1 MGSHVV
7 PVVAAA
13 LEDAAVDGKITCA
26 DAERVAGQL
35 ELPLAE
41 AGATLDARELRIV
54 KCQLGLFGFGTSA
67 PHGGVVRPAPEVAP
81 DLEAAVRGALVDG
94 RLPCAAAWAIAEKRG
109 LGRIE
114 VAEVC
119 EALQVKIKP
128 CQLGAF

>member
-1 MGSHVV
+1 MGSDVD
-7 PVVAAA
+7 PVLATALDGAAA
-13 LEDAAVDGKITCA
+13 DKKITCA
-26 DAERVAGQL
+26 DAERVAGKL
-35 ELPLAE
+35 ELPLGEVGVA
-41 AGATLDARELRIV
+41 LDARDLHIV

-67 PHGGVVRPAPEVAP
+67 PHGGVVRPAQDVAP

-94 RLPCAAAWAIAEKRG
+94 RLPCAAAWAIAEKSG

-119 EALQVKIKP
+119 EALRIKIKP